1 MLKLCSNSVIACL
14 RHLSNLFQ
22 FRKSA
27 YRYFI
32 FSCLVGSNLIFDHE
46 RRTSFVLWFKIF
58 FAHLIQKEKIR
69 IFENASRRA
78 SIRGKFWGK
87 KDEARELLFP
97 YRHNISNFW
106 LILSQQRAVMIRM
119 NPKYNA
125 VNVFP
130 PIADSYNNS
139 SLPIGEGEIWPKFT
153 KTLWHCLRYFFNPKQ
168 IRFIVSHYF
177 FPKWGLDMGK
187 IDYHVF
193 GTSREQRIATFYFFK
208 MRQAGNF
215 QHENVFN
222 DIFTCINALLVYTNF
237 QNVSLVWILKWNVI
251 YLLIRLWLRTISIW
265 AIVLP
270 KPILIGFLSLIRFEI
285 SNETSACSPG
295 KYIVFKDFKLPL
307 ASFVTL
313 LRGPKLL
320 FSHKIAKPE
329 LDNHNQNHI

>member
-1 MLKLCSNSVIACL
+1 MALPAL
-14 RHLSNLFQ
+14 LFQ
-22 FRKSA
+22 
-27 YRYFI
+27 
-32 FSCLVGSNLIFDHE
+32 
-46 RRTSFVLWFKIF
+46 
-58 FAHLIQKEKIR
+58 
-69 IFENASRRA
+69 
-78 SIRGKFWGK
+78 SITNYVYS
-87 KDEARELLFP
+87 LSLF
-97 YRHNISNFW
+97 
-106 LILSQQRAVMIRM
+106 LSQVRAWYGKNR
-119 NPKYNA
+119 
-125 VNVFP
+125 
-130 PIADSYNNS
+130 
-139 SLPIGEGEIWPKFT
+139 LPCVWYFSGT
-153 KTLWHCLRYFFNPKQ
+153 KDCNIL
-168 IRFIVSHYF
+168 
-177 FPKWGLDMGK
+177 
-187 IDYHVF
+187 
-193 GTSREQRIATFYFFK
+193 FFK

-329 LDNHNQNHI
+329 LDNHNHI